1 MLRIREGSPT
11 STFRSKP
18 AKTDLMVTA
27 KNSPSPRL
35 MYYIIF
41 ISL

>member
-11 STFRSKP
+11 STFRPKP
-18 AKTDLMVTA
+18 VKTDLMVTA

-35 MYYIIF
+35 MYII
-41 ISL
+41 IIITL